1 MKMIGHQTL
10 KPLQPLQ
17 MQIFHRYRLLL
28 MVIIIFCYNMT
39 VAQNEICEEREF
51 IAFMK
56 MRNSNVREK
65 GNFQSTDKHHLEI
78 SKT

>member
-1 MKMIGHQTL
+1 MKMMGPSNFKAFTTLANANISPIPFTPYGH
-10 KPLQPLQ
+10 
-17 MQIFHRYRLLL
+17 LLL
-28 MVIIIFCYNMT
+28 YNMT
-39 VAQNEICEEREF
+39 VAQNEISEEREF

-56 MRNSNVREK
+56 MRNSNVHEK